1 MKNIQIIEYNI
12 DKKNEFWYT
21 KSGKAREEYKYL
33 LLLDL
38 EPEEIEKKLKGD
50 ELAME
55 YKDKIE
61 EINQSGEFRAFITV
75 EEDLRKKMNTEREL
89 GIEECIEKGIEQ
101 TKKEMILKMNS
112 SDIPIKKIAEIVGI
126 RQEEVKEIIEE
137 SFASD

>member
-75 EEDLRKKMNTEREL
+75 EEDIRKKMNTEREL
-89 GIEECIEKGIEQ
+89 GREEKS
-101 TKKEMILKMNS
+101 KEMILKMNS

>member
-101 TKKEMILKMNS
+101 TKKEMILNLYS
-112 SDIPIKKIAEIVGI
+112 VGDSLEKIAKV
-126 RQEEVKEIIEE
+126 VNL
-137 SFASD
+137 S

>member
-75 EEDLRKKMNTEREL
+75 EEDIRKKMNTEREL
-89 GIEECIEKGIEQ
+89 GREEKS
-101 TKKEMILKMNS
+101 KEMILNLHAVNVPLKKNS
-112 SDIPIKKIAEIVGI
+112 CICRHEC
-126 RQEEVKEIIEE
+126 
-137 SFASD
+137 

>member
-75 EEDLRKKMNTEREL
+75 EEDIRKKMNTEREL
-89 GIEECIEKGIEQ
+89 GIEEGIEQ

-112 SDIPIKKIAEIVGI
+112 SDIPIKKIAEIVGS

>member
-89 GIEECIEKGIEQ
+89 GIEEGIEQ
-101 TKKEMILKMNS
+101 TKKEMILNLYS
-112 SDIPIKKIAEIVGI
+112 VGDSLEKIAKV
-126 RQEEVKEIIEE
+126 VNL
-137 SFASD
+137 S

>member
-1 MKNIQIIEYNI
+1 VKNIQIIEYNI

-75 EEDLRKKMNTEREL
+75 EEDIRKKMNTEREL
-89 GIEECIEKGIEQ
+89 GREEKS
-101 TKKEMILKMNS
+101 KEMILNLHAVNV
-112 SDIPIKKIAEIVGI
+112 PLKKIAASAGMSV
-126 RQEEVKEIIEE
+126 EEVEQIIEE
-137 SFASD
+137 SRED

>member
-1 MKNIQIIEYNI
+1 
-12 DKKNEFWYT
+12 
-21 KSGKAREEYKYL
+21 
-33 LLLDL
+33 
-38 EPEEIEKKLKGD
+38 
-50 ELAME
+50 ME

-75 EEDLRKKMNTEREL
+75 EEDIRKKMNTEREL
-89 GIEECIEKGIEQ
+89 GREEKS
-101 TKKEMILKMNS
+101 KEMILKMNS

>member
-89 GIEECIEKGIEQ
+89 GIEEGIEQ

-112 SDIPIKKIAEIVGI
+112 SDIPIKKIAEIVGS